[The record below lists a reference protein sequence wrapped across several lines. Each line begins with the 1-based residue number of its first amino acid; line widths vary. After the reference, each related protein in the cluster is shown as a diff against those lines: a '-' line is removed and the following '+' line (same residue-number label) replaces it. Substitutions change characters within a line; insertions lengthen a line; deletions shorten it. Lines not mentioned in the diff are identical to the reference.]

1 MDMSQYK
8 DLFISEVREHLRG
21 MNETIVALEA
31 APGDRE
37 GINTLFRMAHSIK
50 GMAASMGYGAM
61 TDLAHKMEDLM
72 DQVRKGVFVFDA
84 GSADLLLEGADL
96 LTEMVRDVE
105 AGGTG
110 ERDIQDLAGRL
121 AGYTPRS
128 PGARSP
134 GETED
139 ETGEFAPMRAGE
151 EGSNPAL
158 RQDTVPAEGADSFQT
173 IRVRTEVLD
182 TLINITGELITNKNT
197 LMNISREMNA
207 PVLEGALVDLSRHL
221 RELHDEVLKVRL
233 MPFSAIAD
241 RLPRTVRDLA
251 KQSGKE
257 VTFRVTGKEIE
268 LDRGILEELS
278 DPLIHILRNAV
289 DHGLEHP
296 ADRLAAGKPVTG
308 EISVAVRREKDR
320 VTVTVADDGRGM
332 DPARLVAAAVE
343 KGLVRREEGALLD
356 PRQALLLICLPGFS
370 TAREV
375 TDVSG
380 RGVGMDAVRA
390 SLQSLG
396 GSLDIESEPGR
407 GSRFILSLP
416 MTISIIQVLLV
427 ACGSMVVAFP
437 VTKVLRTVDL
447 KRDAI
452 ISRGRRKMFLL
463 GEEEIP
469 LMSLH
474 RLLGFRLHPTKGPS
488 VPAVVV
494 EMKGRAVGLVVD
506 RFAGQ
511 QDVFVKPLGRPLNRM
526 PGLSGA
532 AILGDG
538 HVIFILDPAN
548 LV

>member
-8 DLFISEVREHLRG
+8 DLFISEVRGHLRG

-110 ERDIQDLAGRL
+110 ERDIQDLTGRL
-121 AGYTPRS
+121 AGYIPRS
-128 PGARSP
+128 PGARPP

-139 ETGEFAPMRAGE
+139 ETGEFSPTREGE
-151 EGSNPAL
+151 EGTNPAL
-158 RQDTVPAEGADSFQT
+158 RLDTTLAEGADSFQT

-197 LMNISREMNA
+197 LTNISREMNA
-207 PVLEGALVDLSRHL
+207 PILEGALVDLSRHL

-251 KQSGKE
+251 KKSGKE

-278 DPLIHILRNAV
+278 DPLIHILRNAI

-296 ADRLAAGKPVTG
+296 ADRLAAGKPVAG
-308 EISVAVRREKDR
+308 EISVEVRREKGR

-343 KGLVRREEGALLD
+343 KRLVRREEGALLD
-356 PRQALLLICLPGFS
+356 PRQALMLICLPGFS

-447 KRDAI
+447 KREAI

-474 RLLGFRLHPTKGPS
+474 RLLGFRLHPLKCPS

-494 EMKGRAVGLVVD
+494 EMKGRLVGLVVD

-526 PGLSGA
+526 RGLSGA

-538 HVIFILDPAN
+538 HVVFILDPAN